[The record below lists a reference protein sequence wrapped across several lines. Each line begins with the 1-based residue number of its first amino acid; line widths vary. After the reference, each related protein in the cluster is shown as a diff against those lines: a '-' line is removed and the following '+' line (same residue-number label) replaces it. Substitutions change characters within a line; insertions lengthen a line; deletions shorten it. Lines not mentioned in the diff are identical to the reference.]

1 MNLKSVI
8 IFLGCTLL
16 FASTAA
22 IFSPRGTVITRLA
35 SSSSGQTR
43 MTIVS
48 PGEEKRFNP
57 PLSKHRVYLPYWR
70 IHDGFYTRIYI
81 RNTNVRTPMTA
92 TLSLV
97 GKHGTVTISEIKI
110 ESTQTF
116 SMDVEEAFRHHSM
129 PQSSDGNAL
138 IEFLAEAPGAINA
151 FAQIVNQ
158 TESIAFSFPFQHT
171 VSEAESKLDGVVWF
185 NDRETDAFFSIY
197 NTSGERVAATPILF
211 IGRHPMK
218 LARVN
223 LKEFE
228 AKTIKIP
235 PMNGKVDD
243 YPLSAGITIEH
254 DGAPGTVIAQGWA
267 TNVARGFS
275 TGFSFT
281 STNCD
286 CKPGEKRHLYGT
298 GVPIGV
304 SAMMQGAIFDPL
316 LILRNTSQGPI
327 KVAPTFNFML
337 GDIPEKVRLPNVT
350 LAKQETRVTN
360 LRQYQQAGL
369 IPDVINTGSI
379 ELEFE
384 SESGGLIAELASVS
398 STGFYT
404 SQVPLVCSG
413 KNALH
418 MSYWRTDGDWDSML
432 QIENISKETTK
443 AEITISYPGGLYI
456 FEKPL
461 KAGESAMIS
470 IKELQQTQL
479 PDSKGNVIPLSA
491 TTGGVNIWS
500 KDVNQ
505 ALVIN
510 GMIVNAVTGTCG
522 FCGAFG
528 TVQAYGL
535 TDMPQNCF
543 GTAFQDYEVNE
554 TIPLYMA
561 LYFDTSQCGS
571 DSVQN
576 IQISTPS
583 IFQIA
588 DSTTLLVVG
597 IGSGQ
602 FSAETQQE
610 WSGTE
615 DPNCQSPYHI
625 GDTAAL
631 QVRPKI
637 SGPTVV
643 WWFNGADPG
652 NANMPVS
659 ISLTTQSGGTSYSW
673 TATANANKVSLQN
686 ATTNTVTVTGAAMSG
701 QVGDVKI
708 KVTVNG
714 VASDEYAITVK
725 APNQLNRTNI
735 SHAAS
740 TNFGYRTEITYSI
753 RDQFNASLLAG
764 DLPVNEDFTTNA
776 VADFPGMNW
785 LITADGGGTLNGPV
799 VSDVIEGENLTK
811 NPTPQAPQNPLGT
824 TKVVH
829 WGQDIYIGS
838 TMVGQGKKVQT
849 ATFQKYRDHANHENI
864 TSPVP

>member
-8 IFLGCTLL
+8 TFGCILL
-16 FASTAA
+16 FASPAA
-22 IFSPRGTVITRLA
+22 IFSWRGTPITRFA
-35 SSSSGQTR
+35 SSSGGQTPIS
-43 MTIVS
+43 TVS
-48 PGEEKRFNP
+48 PDGANRFKP
-57 PLSKHRVYLPYWR
+57 TLSKHRVYLPYWR
-70 IHDGFYTRIYI
+70 MHHGFYTRIYI

-110 ESTQTF
+110 ESAQTF
-116 SMDVEEAFRHHSM
+116 SIDIEEAFRQHSM
-129 PQSSDGNAL
+129 PQSSEGNAL

-158 TESIAFSFPFQHT
+158 SESIAFSFPFQPT
-171 VSEAESKLDGVVWF
+171 VSDAESKLDGVVWF

-197 NTSGERVAATPILF
+197 NTSGEKVAATPILF
-211 IGRHPMK
+211 IGQHPVK
-218 LARVN
+218 LAQVN

-228 AKTIKIP
+228 ARTIKIP
-235 PMNGKVDD
+235 QMNRKFDD

-281 STNCD
+281 STKCD
-286 CKPGEKRHLYGT
+286 CEPGEKRHLYGT
-298 GVPIGV
+298 GVPIGE
-304 SAMMQGAIFDPL
+304 SAMMQGAVFDPL
-316 LILRNTSQGPI
+316 LILRNTSQDPI
-327 KVAPTFNFML
+327 TVVPTFNFML
-337 GDIPEKVRLPNVT
+337 GGVPKKVRLPNVT

-360 LRQYQQAGL
+360 LRQYQQTGL

-384 SESGGLIAELASVS
+384 SESGGLLAELASVS

-404 SQVPLVCSG
+404 SQAPLVCSG

-432 QIENISKETTK
+432 QIENISKESTR

-479 PDSKGNVIPLSA
+479 PDNKGNVIPLSA
-491 TTGGVNIWS
+491 TTGGANIWS
-500 KDVNQ
+500 KDANQ

-510 GMIVNAVTGTCG
+510 GMIINSVTGTCG
-522 FCGAFG
+522 YCGAFG
-528 TVQAYGL
+528 SVQFYGL

-543 GTAFQDYEVNE
+543 GTAFQDYPVGE
-554 TIPLYMA
+554 TVSVYMS
-561 LYFDTSQCGS
+561 LYFDTAQCGT

-576 IQISTPS
+576 LQTSTPS
-583 IFQIA
+583 VFLVIN
-588 DSTTLLVVG
+588 SSTLLVGG

-602 FSAETQQE
+602 FSAETQDE
-610 WSGTE
+610 WSGPE
-615 DPNCQSPYHI
+615 DPNCQAPYHI
-625 GDTAAL
+625 GDAAGF
-631 QVRPKI
+631 QVRPTI

-652 NANMPVS
+652 NSNMPVS
-659 ISLTTQSGGTSYSW
+659 IQLTTQSGGSSYSW
-673 TATANANKVSLQN
+673 TATANANKVTLQN
-686 ATTNTVTVTGAAMSG
+686 TTTNTVTVTGAAMSG
-701 QVGDVKI
+701 QVGDIKI

-714 VASDEYAITVK
+714 IASDEYAITVK
-725 APNQLNRTNI
+725 APNQLNPQST
-735 SHAAS
+735 SHTTHA
-740 TNFGYRTEITYSI
+740 TFGYQTEIRYTI
-753 RDQFNASLLAG
+753 RDQFGALLPAG
-764 DLPVNEDFTTNA
+764 SIKVNEDFTGNRQ
-776 VADFPGMNW
+776 VDFAGSDWRMTPDGGH
-785 LITADGGGTLNGPV
+785 TADNPV
-799 VSDVIEGENLTK
+799 FADIIQGETSDKT
-811 NPTPQAPQNPLGT
+811 PTPQAPQSPLGS

-829 WGQDIYIGS
+829 WGQDIYVGS
-838 TMVGQGKKVQT
+838 DQVGSGKKVQT
-849 ATFQKYRDHANHENI
+849 CTFQKYRDHAAHESI